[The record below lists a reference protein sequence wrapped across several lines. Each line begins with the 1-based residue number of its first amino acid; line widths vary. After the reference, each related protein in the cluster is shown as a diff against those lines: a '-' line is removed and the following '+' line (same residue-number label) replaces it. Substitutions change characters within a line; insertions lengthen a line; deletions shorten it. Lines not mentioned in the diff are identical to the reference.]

1 MLTCHNFK
9 FMGLRGSKRDGSL
22 KPSYEGK
29 LKGAIFM
36 GKLTSQPVYLNY
48 PPVSASFVVK

>member
-1 MLTCHNFK
+1 MLTCHNFI

-29 LKGAIFM
+29 LKGAIFK
-36 GKLTSQPVYLNY
+36 GELTSQSVYLNY